1 MTKVQFPFIF
11 IARFLV
17 LRKKKLWREWCLLEV
32 LITIFGLLSQ
42 LHYFWSQS
50 RGHKL
55 SHK

>member
-17 LRKKKLWREWCLLEV
+17 LRKKKQWREWCLLEV